1 MAPTKVSGR
10 LLSRPSIAAAYAL
23 MTSRVSWK

>member
-23 MTSRVSWK
+23 MTSSVSE

>member
-23 MTSRVSWK
+23 MTSSVSW